1 MKLSFRQGIVKTEN
15 AQSPAILTPTSL
27 GAQTVNLNVSNQPVI
42 VTFAHHDANYII
54 QENNTIVGA
63 WGGGG
68 NPNNGPMIAGSTYYM
83 YWELDLSTAALKR
96 GWTTIPWV
104 YGAEAPADPQVGQ
117 HWFDT
122 VNTKMRV
129 WKQTG
134 SNNGYW
140 QDVIRVFA
148 GIYNGSTVTV
158 YPLGSQVGISGEFE
172 GGNILLGTNNAPLRQ
187 ADGSFATTATPLII
201 QQTSGQNV
209 KFEAALV
216 FGQAI
221 EEIPSH
227 HMVSFASD
235 GRIKLARSGAV
246 DECAIG
252 IVLSGLPE
260 GEVGQVVTSGIVRN
274 SNWDF
279 TDEQVGK
286 PLYLGPTGEL
296 WLIAPPGGLVQRI
309 GEVYSRTAVNLNIQ
323 QPIRVNADASLV
335 TAKVLAMQTDGH
347 IAQVDMG
354 AVGDDQTASEVPIES
369 IEILGSAAN
378 VQEALEEIGTQLA
391 QSTEPTASEVP
402 IDAIEI
408 LGSAANVQ
416 EALEEIGTQLAQ
428 STEPTAS
435 EVPIDAIAGLDDI
448 SNVQEALEA
457 LATGGGGEGGG
468 VLPQNTSYG
477 YLHEQDIPSTEWEI
491 VHNGN
496 TTNVHVSVF
505 KGYTEQIIPHA
516 VSVLDENTILVELKR
531 PMTGCATV
539 QMFALAP
546 RDIPHGDNLDFRFA
560 YLDDSNPN
568 YNIQDIITP
577 LETLSNGIPRAL
589 STTAPLSENSFI
601 SDLSSGGATPKVLDA
616 WNGRAFISYVTYKL
630 EPNAWNNLEPV
641 LYGSS
646 VAALK
651 TWGANNGVSDNG
663 LGPVVD
669 TFVVVPDTVKV
680 ADNITPPVSSSFD
693 YYSERIYC
701 VTQTADSVAPV
712 NIMALKCEDDVLTQV
727 GTTLSLPSFNDTWEA
742 DKYFKSERKTA
753 VYDGHFCVIDA
764 FPLGQDLQ
772 YNVELRAFR
781 FNGTDLEQVSTPN
794 ASRSLLIENMWSNS
808 ILLGDTY
815 VAFVSS
821 RDDAGS
827 NLVFYKYDSV
837 NGWQNILT
845 WDMTPGW
852 LNYLPDNATLDRLR
866 IDPVTGMIYV
876 TYYNEDSIED
886 AHLFVIKPDI
896 DFQHVELWA
905 AFTYYQD
912 IAYFDIVYNNKL
924 LMIDNNA
931 QKMLLYTFGD
941 DPITGQENIL
951 KAEPIKLNISNSG
964 GYEFV
969 PFVIPK
975 APYVPES

>member
-122 VNTKMRV
+122 ANTKMRV

-227 HMVSFASD
+227 YMVSFAAD

-309 GEVYSRTAVNLNIQ
+309 GEVYSQTAVNLNIQ
-323 QPIRVNADASLV
+323 QPIRVNADTSLV
-335 TAKVLAMQTDGH
+335 TTKVLAMQTDGR

-354 AVGDDQTASEVPIES
+354 AAGDDQTASEVS
-369 IEILGSAAN
+369 IE
-378 VQEALEEIGTQLA
+378 
-391 QSTEPTASEVP
+391 P
-402 IDAIEI
+402 
-408 LGSAANVQ
+408 
-416 EALEEIGTQLAQ
+416 
-428 STEPTAS
+428 
-435 EVPIDAIAGLDDI
+435 IAGLDDA
-448 SNVQEALEA
+448 SNVQDALEA
-457 LATGGGGEGGG
+457 LATGGGGGG
-468 VLPQNTSYG
+468 VLPQNISYG
-477 YLHEQDIPSTEWEI
+477 YLHEQDIPSTEWMI
-491 VHNGN
+491 SHNGN
-496 TTNVHVSVF
+496 TTNVQVSVF
-505 KGYTEQIIPHA
+505 KGNTEQIIPHA
-516 VSVLDENTILVELKR
+516 VSVLDENTIMVELKY
-531 PMTGCATV
+531 PMSGCATV
-539 QMFALAP
+539 QMFAP
-546 RDIPHGDNLDFRFA
+546 RNIPLGDSLDFRFA
-560 YLDDSNPN
+560 YLENSNSN
-568 YNIQDIITP
+568 YNIKDTIIP

-589 STTAPLSENSFI
+589 DAMAQLTDNSYIGALSVLGSTPN
-601 SDLSSGGATPKVLDA
+601 VLDVL
-616 WNGRAFISYVTYKL
+616 NERAFIGYATYKL
-630 EPNAWNNLEPV
+630 EPNQWNNLVPKF
-641 LYGSS
+641 YGSS

-651 TWGANNGVSDNG
+651 AWGARDEVSDNG

-669 TFVVVPDTVKV
+669 TFVIVPDDVRVSDT
-680 ADNITPPVSSSFD
+680 TSPPVSTTHDGS
-693 YYSERIYC
+693 RIYC
-701 VTQTADSVAPV
+701 VTQTADPVTPV
-712 NIMALKCEDDVLTQV
+712 NITALTCNNDVLTQV
-727 GTTLSLPSFNDTWEA
+727 GTTLSLPSFNDTWVPEGYHWI
-742 DKYFKSERKTA
+742 KIERVTN
-753 VYDGHFCVIDA
+753 VYDGHLCVIDT
-764 FPLGQDLQ
+764 FPLGYILDPDIQS
-772 YNVELRAFR
+772 NVELRAFR

-794 ASRSLLIENMWSNS
+794 ASRTLLIDNLWSGS
-808 ILLGDTY
+808 ILLSDKY
-815 VAFVSS
+815 VAFVNS
-821 RDDAGS
+821 RDGAES
-827 NLVFYKYDSV
+827 NLVFYTYDSV
-837 NGWQNILT
+837 NGWQNVMT
-845 WDMTPGW
+845 YDMDVNLKG
-852 LNYLPDNATLDRLR
+852 TLLEQVDGTMSLDDVNL
-866 IDPVTGMIYV
+866 DPVTGLIYV
-876 TYYNEDSIED
+876 TYRNEDNAED
-886 AHLFVIKPDI
+886 AHLIVIRPDI
-896 DFQHVELWA
+896 DLLEVEIMK
-905 AFTYYQD
+905 AFEYYQNV
-912 IAYFDIVYNNKL
+912 AYFNIVYNNKL
-924 LMIDNNA
+924 LKIDYDA
-931 QKMLLYTFGD
+931 QKMLIYTFGD

-951 KAEPIKLNISNSG
+951 KAEPIKLNFSHD
-964 GYEFV
+964 GYNFA
-969 PFVIPK
+969 PFVILK
-975 APYVPES
+975 APLPE